1 MDKYKCSS
9 GFQENGDIFSLMQE
23 SGIGHGVAQ
32 VQYEKKSGLPPPFIP
47 CKNSEIELEDF

>member
-47 CKNSEIELEDF
+47 CKNEEIELDDF